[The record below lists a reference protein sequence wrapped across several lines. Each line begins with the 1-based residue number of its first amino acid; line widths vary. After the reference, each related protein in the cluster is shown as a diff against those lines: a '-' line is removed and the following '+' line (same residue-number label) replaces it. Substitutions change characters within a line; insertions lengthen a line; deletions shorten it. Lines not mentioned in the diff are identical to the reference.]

1 MEAPTGGLNQ
11 VSAQQKRPAPA
22 VGKFD
27 PNAAQAENLEEIS
40 KSKPIGLKEKIVDD
54 LGDQREAM
62 NAALVRM
69 RESLDLRK
77 NRMFDPVLMQ
87 TAAGFLKPTKTGSF
101 GESLG
106 NAAEN
111 AGVASEREMLRQA
124 ENQKLEMELLSK
136 EQEFRQQLGGDQLMS
151 ALLGGPRTGA
161 STTAP
166 APAGGAVM
174 SQTGAPRV
182 SGTASPVDL
191 TTPSGQQQVV
201 AGVRSGRIQVTDE
214 ILAVASRVA
223 PKMLPF
229 LQEMRKSQVEEEKN
243 RIAQEDL
250 AFKKKTEKRKII
262 PRGSRTEREVDREE
276 YDEYQQKL
284 AEFRKDKDV
293 DKLLNYYDSKG
304 WLESEQVMAL
314 DAKPS
319 NVKPAV
325 SEALQTDVKPLT
337 DGKTPTGG
345 VLPTDGASTVGGTS
359 TVGSA
364 STVGATS
371 TASPVGSSQV
381 PRAKTQSQLDEEKAR
396 KELEIAVE
404 KKRRESEIEVEASG
418 QSETQKERAKAAEAR
433 GNSVLARGEN
443 AMNMEAL
450 ATDVLSLT
458 DSNARA
464 FNLMQ
469 NATVRDSVLRA
480 IEQGASVTAGPMT
493 VALNLPVRVAL
504 QGNKEYQ
511 LTKQDIE
518 ALQVFQQKQSAITA
532 EMRKMART
540 PGEGATDKAEGQLYA
555 AIGILPTDSAKVLA
569 LKSEAM
575 IQRARYDARA
585 AELWSQFQDKEP
597 NKTFTYFQ
605 QNNPEFKELQKNYV
619 RTLNDMREKNA
630 DMLRSSP
637 KKASS
642 TSNQPSG
649 DGRKPPAGWKR
660 NSDGTFSRE

>member
-1 MEAPTGGLNQ
+1 MEKPTGGLSQ
-11 VSAQQKRPAPA
+11 VSTSQKPPAQNA
-22 VGKFD
+22 VKFD
-27 PNAAQAENLEEIS
+27 PNAVQAENLEEIS
-40 KSKPIGLKEKIVDD
+40 KSKPTGLKEKIVDD
-54 LGDQREAM
+54 LGDQREALN
-62 NAALVRM
+62 NALLRM
-69 RESLDLRK
+69 RESLNERK

-106 NAAEN
+106 NAAES
-111 AGVASEREMLRQA
+111 AGAAAERELLLDR
-124 ENQKLEMELLSK
+124 ENQKLEMELLAK

-166 APAGGAVM
+166 TPAGGAVVTDT
-174 SQTGAPRV
+174 SAPI
-182 SGTASPVDL
+182 DL
-191 TTPSGQQQVV
+191 KTQSGQQQVV

-214 ILAVASRVA
+214 ILAIASRVA

-229 LQEMRKSQVEEEKN
+229 LEAMRKSQYEERKN
-243 RIAQEDL
+243 ELAQADL
-250 AFKKKTEKRKII
+250 DFKKSSEKRKIV
-262 PRGSRTEREVDREE
+262 PRGLRTEREMNASE
-276 YDEYQQKL
+276 YAKYEAAKAQYFNDGDEN
-284 AEFRKDKDV
+284 
-293 DKLLNYYDSKG
+293 KLLDFYDRMG
-304 WLESEQVMAL
+304 WLESEQVGFRKITPKSA
-314 DAKPS
+314 DGKSTSVVTSQADGKPS
-319 NVKPAV
+319 A
-325 SEALQTDVKPLT
+325 
-337 DGKTPTGG
+337 DGKPI
-345 VLPTDGASTVGGTS
+345 VGGTS
-359 TVGSA
+359 IADGTSTLGGTSSA
-364 STVGATS
+364 SNAPSS
-371 TASPVGSSQV
+371 TI
-381 PRAKTQSQLDEEKAR
+381 PRAKTQAQLEEEKAR
-396 KELEIAVE
+396 RQLELDIE
-404 KKRRESEIEVEASG
+404 KKKRESEIEVEASG
-418 QSETQKERAKAAEAR
+418 QSETQKDRAKAAEAR

-458 DSNARA
+458 DSNTRA

-469 NATVRDSVLRA
+469 NPTVRDSVLRA
-480 IEQGASVTAGPMT
+480 VEQGASITAGPMT

-518 ALQVFQQKQSAITA
+518 ALQLFQQKQSAITA

-585 AELWSQFQDKEP
+585 AELWSRFQDKDP

-605 QNNPEFKELQKNYV
+605 QNNSEFKELQKNYI

-642 TSNQPSG
+642 TSSQSSS
-649 DGRKPPAGWKR
+649 DERKPPAGWKR
-660 NSDGTFSRE
+660 NSDGTFSKE